1 MSGTQPDEPGGAGAP
16 RRRSRRDVRLSGTV
30 GSDES
35 VLRSTVPAAPQAERV
50 VPPPAAEPVDRSPA
64 DRSPADRSSD
74 ALLAV
79 RSADDGDDGWGDRA
93 SRENDDRLRQDKPP
107 HW

>member
-1 MSGTQPDEPGGAGAP
+1 MSETRPDERGTGAP
-16 RRRSRRDVRLSGTV
+16 RRSRRAVRSSGTV

-35 VLRSTVPAAPQAERV
+35 VLRTTVPAAPQ
-50 VPPPAAEPVDRSPA
+50 PDGPATRPAPGPV
-64 DRSPADRSSD
+64 DRSSD

-79 RSADDGDDGWGDRA
+79 RSADDRDEGWGDR
-93 SRENDDRLRQDKPP
+93 SSGENDDRLRQDKPP